1 MSTFAVPYTD
11 FATKTAPIRDELI
24 ASFEQVLD
32 SGHYI
37 LGPEVRAFEDEFA
50 RYLDVPFATGMSNG
64 TCSLHIA
71 FRCLDLEPGAEI
83 ITAPN
88 SFIASASTI
97 ALAGATPVFV
107 DVDDDL
113 NIDVAQIE
121 AAITPRT
128 RAIVPVHLAGRPAR
142 MPEIMAIAEQ
152 HGLIVLEDAAQ
163 AVGASIAGKRVG
175 AWGDAACFS
184 LHPLKNL
191 HAFGDAGMFVTRD
204 VDLLNRVALTKSHG
218 LRDRDTCESWG
229 FNCRLDELQAA
240 LLRVQMTRLDEWTAE
255 RRRLAHR
262 YNEMLGEFV
271 GVPTEAAG
279 EFHVFQMYVVLADQ
293 RDALQQYLRDHGV
306 EALVHYPT
314 PIHMQP
320 AAGSLGYAGDAFP
333 NTLRLS
339 GMIMSLP
346 LYPGLTEQ
354 QQDLVVSL
362 IGDFYS
368 DGAA

>member
-1 MSTFAVPYTD
+1 M
-11 FATKTAPIRDELI
+11 APIRDELI
-24 ASFEQVLD
+24 AAFEQVLD

-128 RAIVPVHLAGRPAR
+128 RAIVPVHLAARPAR

-152 HGLIVLEDAAQ
+152 HG
-163 AVGASIAGKRVG
+163 
-175 AWGDAACFS
+175 
-184 LHPLKNL
+184 
-191 HAFGDAGMFVTRD
+191 
-204 VDLLNRVALTKSHG
+204 
-218 LRDRDTCESWG
+218 
-229 FNCRLDELQAA
+229 
-240 LLRVQMTRLDEWTAE
+240 
-255 RRRLAHR
+255 
-262 YNEMLGEFV
+262 
-271 GVPTEAAG
+271 
-279 EFHVFQMYVVLADQ
+279 
-293 RDALQQYLRDHGV
+293 
-306 EALVHYPT
+306 
-314 PIHMQP
+314 
-320 AAGSLGYAGDAFP
+320 
-333 NTLRLS
+333 
-339 GMIMSLP
+339 
-346 LYPGLTEQ
+346 
-354 QQDLVVSL
+354 
-362 IGDFYS
+362 
-368 DGAA
+368 